1 MHESHDNIIS
11 TVGVAILLNWPFWP
25 LWPLCDTY
33 EVKGHVTNVD
43 MTTGH
48 CDKVSLKLVYLF
60 ISDGHFKCWQKKED
74 TRQRC
79 VIEMTHTLPL
89 FWHFDPSFMWNNENR
104 KSAQLGVKSVN
115 IKFTGHEIQFDP
127 GFIPLSCEWTKISA
141 QLGVKSVN
149 IKFIGHGI
157 QFDPGFISLIC
168 EKVKI
173 EKAPNWV

>member
-11 TVGVAILLNWPFWP
+11 TVGVAILLNLPFWP

-48 CDKVSLKLVYLF
+48 CDKVSSKLVYLF
-60 ISDGHFKCWQKKED
+60 ISDGHLKCWQKKED
-74 TRQRC
+74 IRQRC
-79 VIEMTHTLPL
+79 VMEMTHTLPL
-89 FWHFDPSFMWNNENR
+89 FWHFGPSFMWNNENR

-127 GFIPLSCEWTKISA
+127 GFIPLSCEWTKI
-141 QLGVKSVN
+141 
-149 IKFIGHGI
+149 
-157 QFDPGFISLIC
+157 
-168 EKVKI
+168 
-173 EKAPNWV
+173 EKAPNWA